1 MKIPVFHV
9 DAFTD
14 KPFAGNPAAICV
26 LTEWLADETMQKVA
40 MELNLSETAFVVGQ
54 QGDYHIRWFTPAT
67 EVDFCGHATLAA
79 AHVICRELGYQ
90 EGEVNFSSRIGL
102 LTVNQEGSQLC
113 LKGPAMASEAYTLS
127 NELASYLPTEPIEAL
142 SNPNQDL
149 MIVMPSQ
156 EHIEAANAE
165 IAQLA
170 PKDYRGIILTSQGT
184 SSDFVSRWFGID
196 IGVIEDPFT
205 GSAHCQLAPYWAQKL
220 DKNQLT
226 ARQLSRRGGSCICQ
240 VKENTVHLIS
250 NAITFSTG
258 TIFL

>member
-1 MKIPVFHV
+1 
-9 DAFTD
+9 
-14 KPFAGNPAAICV
+14 
-26 LTEWLADETMQKVA
+26 MQKVA

-149 MIVMPSQ
+149 MIVMPSLSVREQ
-156 EHIEAANAE
+156 CD
-165 IAQLA
+165 
-170 PKDYRGIILTSQGT
+170 PPV
-184 SSDFVSRWFGID
+184 VSTVIGRRVVSITPHVGDGID
-196 IGVIEDPFT
+196 RPGRVP
-205 GSAHCQLAPYWAQKL
+205 
-220 DKNQLT
+220 
-226 ARQLSRRGGSCICQ
+226 
-240 VKENTVHLIS
+240 
-250 NAITFSTG
+250 
-258 TIFL
+258 